1 MAFGAGYMAANFSS
15 SYKVPK
21 VYMYQHVTDT
31 VYLNVSEANC
41 KNEDCFKKNMVLFA
55 KGVANLG
62 SKKTISISNHFG
74 NLDFTLY
81 TDKEILITGKA
92 KLTSQIKDKVS
103 AA

>member
-1 MAFGAGYMAANFSS
+1 
-15 SYKVPK
+15 
-21 VYMYQHVTDT
+21 
-31 VYLNVSEANC
+31 
-41 KNEDCFKKNMVLFA
+41 MVLFA